1 MEGWPSTFAI
11 HSIQLC
17 SRVARFGC
25 VSSHQEEEKKRHFES
40 GGPWLWV
47 AKCQRSRS
55 SHRVNPIPLGVM
67 LDYLAIICTKEREEK
82 SEAFGVA

>member
-25 VSSHQEEEKKRHFES
+25 VSSHQEEEKERHFES
-40 GGPWLWV
+40 GGPWYGSQS
-47 AKCQRSRS
+47 A
-55 SHRVNPIPLGVM
+55 NE
-67 LDYLAIICTKEREEK
+67 T
-82 SEAFGVA
+82 GVAWSQSYTPRRYARLFGHYLY